1 VRGLI
6 DLLSRLLGRDPRS
19 QKRGLGHPAL
29 TNNAEKGFWST
40 NLEGASQGRNNN
52 LTLVRA
58 TLASSVVLS
67 HCWVILD
74 QFDREPWQRY
84 VGFQEMGSLAVS
96 AFFFLSGF
104 LILKSG
110 LNWASPVDFLRAR
123 SLRIF
128 PGLTVAVLFCM
139 LVLGPIES
147 SWRVRDYFTSHET
160 WSYLW
165 QVALHQYS
173 GRLPGVFANSPRF
186 QTVDQ
191 PLWTLPYEWKMYMLM
206 LVVCAIWHLYRG
218 NQFDRKAWISI
229 ALALAFTMQMAH
241 MTRYRWPIYFI
252 LGSAAFLLRRYIRL
266 NIWIA
271 VIGIVAGILALRVV
285 PVLGSVLFPATLCY
299 ILLVAAFHPKL
310 LFRPYQKVGD
320 YSYGIYIYGW
330 PIQQCF
336 IPFAHGNAL
345 RLFIVAFPVTLALAA
360 LSWHL
365 VEASALQIG
374 RPKHRDV
381 TKEFA
386 PEVMVV
392 SVPRA
397 S

>member
-1 VRGLI
+1 M
-6 DLLSRLLGRDPRS
+6 
-19 QKRGLGHPAL
+19 
-29 TNNAEKGFWST
+29 TNNAEKGFWSAS
-40 NLEGASQGRNNN
+40 LAGASQGRNNN

-58 TLASSVVLS
+58 ILASSVVLS

-74 QFDREPWQRY
+74 QFDREPWQHY
-84 VGFQEMGSLAVS
+84 VGFQEIGSLAVS

-128 PGLTVAVLFCM
+128 PGLTVAVLFCIF
-139 LVLGPIES
+139 VLGPTES
-147 SWRVRDYFTSHET
+147 SWRVHNYFTSHET

-165 QVALHQYS
+165 QVTLRQYD
-173 GRLPGVFANSPRF
+173 GRLPGVFANSPLF

-191 PLWTLPYEWKMYMLM
+191 PLWTLAYEWKMYMLV
-206 LVVCAIWHLYRG
+206 LAVCAIWHHYRG
-218 NQFDRKAWISI
+218 SRFDRKAWISI
-229 ALALAFTMQMAH
+229 VLALALTMQMAPI
-241 MTRYRWPIYFI
+241 MRYRWPIYFI

-271 VIGIVAGILALRVV
+271 VIGIVAGTLALRVV
-285 PVLGSVLFPATLCY
+285 PVLGSILFPATLCY

-320 YSYGIYIYGW
+320 YSYGIYIYEW

-336 IPFAHGNAL
+336 IPYAHGNAL
-345 RLFIVAFPVTLALAA
+345 RLFIMAFPVTLALAV

-365 VEASALQIG
+365 VEAPVLQIG
-374 RPKHRDV
+374 RQKHRGG
-381 TKEFA
+381 TKGFA
-386 PEVMVV
+386 PEVMAG
-392 SVPRA
+392 SVPPREQVI
-397 S
+397 